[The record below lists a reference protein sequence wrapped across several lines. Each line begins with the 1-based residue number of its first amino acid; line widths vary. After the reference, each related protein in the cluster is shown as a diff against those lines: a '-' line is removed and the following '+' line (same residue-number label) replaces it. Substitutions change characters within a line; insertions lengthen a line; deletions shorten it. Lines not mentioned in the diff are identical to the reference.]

1 MSETRDKLIKDHERH
16 ETVDEFD
23 PLVAEKE
30 KLENMPRD
38 ILGSLGTAGYSV
50 GHLFNDLCASL
61 WFIYLPYYLQ
71 SVVGLSE
78 SVSAGAQLSG

>member
-1 MSETRDKLIKDHERH
+1 M
-16 ETVDEFD
+16 DEFD
-23 PLVAEKE
+23 PLLAEKE

-61 WFIYLPYYLQ
+61 WFIYLPYYL
-71 SVVGLSE
+71 
-78 SVSAGAQLSG
+78 